1 MADVDFDRFDAGGPM
16 GAPAGVMGRMVNL
29 GAAGLS
35 VALVL
40 GLGFW
45 GYKLAVRDVT
55 GVPVVRALE
64 GPMRIA
70 PEAPGGEIAAHQG
83 LAVNE
88 VAAAGAAS
96 GPAERLVLA
105 PAPVDLA
112 QDDLP
117 GTLAAL
123 APPVSG
129 RSDSLTALALPPMPE
144 EAAPTAP
151 LTQED
156 AIAAALAEALGEEAM
171 LSTLSQSATALS
183 GSLDGATETAPRLRL
198 GPGMPNG
205 AVASPVRPR
214 PRPGSPAASDDAAM
228 VTLASAPAVQAVEV
242 DPDTLTP
249 GTRLVQLGA
258 FETADLA
265 RAEWNKVA
273 LRFGDLMAGKARVV
287 QEAQSGGRAFWR
299 LRAQGFETEADAR
312 RFCAALLAEQA
323 ACIPVTLR

>member
-16 GAPAGVMGRMVNL
+16 GAPSGVMGRMVNL
-29 GAAGLS
+29 AAAGLS
-35 VALVL
+35 VALVV

-88 VAAAGAAS
+88 VAAEGAAS
-96 GPAERLVLA
+96 GAADRLVLA
-105 PAPVDLA
+105 PAPVDLSEE
-112 QDDLP
+112 DLP

-129 RSDSLTALALPPMPE
+129 RSEGATALALAPMPE
-144 EAAPTAP
+144 PIPTAP
-151 LTQED
+151 VTQED
-156 AIAAALAEALGEEAM
+156 AIAAALAEALGEEVM
-171 LSTLSQSATALS
+171 LSTLSASATELS
-183 GSLDGATETAPRLRL
+183 GSLDGTATEQPTLRL
-198 GPGMPNG
+198 GPDMPRG
-205 AVASPVRPR
+205 AVASAIRPR
-214 PRPGSPAASDDAAM
+214 PRPGSPAAAEGAAT
-228 VTLASAPAVQAVEV
+228 VTLASATPAIQAVEV
-242 DPDTLTP
+242 DASSLTP

-273 LRFGDLMAGKARVV
+273 ARFGDLMAGKARVV